1 MRNVAKW
8 NLDQVN
14 LESGF
19 FMILGVAAGT
29 CLCSVTVLVGVCLQG
44 WFLHTGLPWKLLAA
58 PHIFTGSPPIFD
70 GTGSQAHQLTIS
82 LTLIN

>member
-1 MRNVAKW
+1 MINVAKW

-19 FMILGVAAGT
+19 FMILGVDAGT

-44 WFLHTGLPWKLLAA
+44 WFLHTGDMETPRCTSYFHRFPANL
-58 PHIFTGSPPIFD
+58 
-70 GTGSQAHQLTIS
+70 
-82 LTLIN
+82 